1 VTRIQPAPPSAAR
14 TPARVRLE
22 RTLLVI
28 GVLALGFNLRG
39 AITSLPPIFPELQTR
54 LGLSSA
60 TISVLAAT
68 PVICFAVVSGFAA
81 ALARRLG
88 EERVLFAAI
97 IALTAGLVLRGA
109 APSVALFPGTILAG
123 AAIAVM
129 NVLLSSLIKRRWPER
144 AGMLIGLYIT
154 ALSVGAI
161 AGSVV
166 SVPLWQ
172 ASGGSLLL
180 TLGWLA
186 APAALAAL
194 LWLPQLKSADAAD
207 VGVADSGPFA
217 RAGAR
222 RLAMHRHALAWQV
235 MLFMGL
241 QSLVYYATLSWL
253 PTILRDRGESAAA
266 AGDLLALVGVG
277 NLAVSLV
284 VPIVAQRMRT
294 QHALVVPTVAA
305 IAGGLAGLVYA
316 PLGSAVAWALILG
329 AGQNAALAL
338 AIFFT
343 AARSPDAATAA
354 SLSAFSQAAGYLLAS
369 AGPLGVGLLH
379 AATGTWTASVV
390 VLFALT
396 AALLVFGT
404 LAARPRML
412 PAGLPVLPVLRPAG
426 PDLPAGGQP

>member
-1 VTRIQPAPPSAAR
+1 
-14 TPARVRLE
+14 
-22 RTLLVI
+22 
-28 GVLALGFNLRG
+28 
-39 AITSLPPIFPELQTR
+39 
-54 LGLSSA
+54 
-60 TISVLAAT
+60 
-68 PVICFAVVSGFAA
+68 
-81 ALARRLG
+81 
-88 EERVLFAAI
+88 
-97 IALTAGLVLRGA
+97 
-109 APSVALFPGTILAG
+109 
-123 AAIAVM
+123 
-129 NVLLSSLIKRRWPER
+129 VLLSSLIKRRWPER

-172 ASGGSLLL
+172 DSGGSLLL

-194 LWLPQLKSADAAD
+194 LWLPQLKSESPASGRTDR
-207 VGVADSGPFA
+207 ADSG
-217 RAGAR
+217 
-222 RLAMHRHALAWQV
+222 RLARSAVGRLAVHRHPLAWQV

-253 PTILRDRGESAAA
+253 PTILRDRGESAAG
-266 AGDLLALVGVG
+266 AGDLLAVMGVG

-284 VPIVAQRMRT
+284 VPVIAQRMRA
-294 QHALVVPTVAA
+294 QHVLVVPTVAA

-379 AATGTWTASVV
+379 TATGSWTASVAA
-390 VLFALT
+390 LFALT
-396 AALLVFGT
+396 AAMLCFGL

-412 PAGLPVLPVLRPAG
+412 PAALPALPGLPDA
-426 PDLPAGGQP
+426 PAGGRS

>member
-1 VTRIQPAPPSAAR
+1 
-14 TPARVRLE
+14 
-22 RTLLVI
+22 
-28 GVLALGFNLRG
+28 
-39 AITSLPPIFPELQTR
+39 
-54 LGLSSA
+54 
-60 TISVLAAT
+60 
-68 PVICFAVVSGFAA
+68 
-81 ALARRLG
+81 
-88 EERVLFAAI
+88 
-97 IALTAGLVLRGA
+97 
-109 APSVALFPGTILAG
+109 VALFPGTILAG

-172 ASGGSLLL
+172 GSGGSLLL

-194 LWLPQLKSADAAD
+194 LWLPQLKPEAPPSLRTDR
-207 VGVADSGPFA
+207 ADSGRFA
-217 RAGAR
+217 RTAVG
-222 RLAMHRHALAWQV
+222 RLAVHRYPLAWQV

-253 PTILRDRGESAAA
+253 PTILRDRGESAAG
-266 AGDLLALVGVG
+266 AGDLLAVMGVG

-284 VPIVAQRMRT
+284 VPVIAQRLRA
-294 QHALVVPTVAA
+294 QHVLVVPTVIA

-379 AATGTWTASVV
+379 SATGSWTASVAA
-390 VLFALT
+390 LFALT
-396 AALLVFGT
+396 AALLVFGL

-412 PAGLPVLPVLRPAG
+412 PVLAEEER
-426 PDLPAGGQP
+426 